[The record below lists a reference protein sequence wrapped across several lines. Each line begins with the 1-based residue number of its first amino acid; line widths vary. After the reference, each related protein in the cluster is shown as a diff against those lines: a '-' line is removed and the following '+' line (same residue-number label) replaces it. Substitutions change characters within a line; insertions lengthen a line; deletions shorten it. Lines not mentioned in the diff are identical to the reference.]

1 MQNLLFS
8 LFILM
13 AFQTVSA
20 QTVIKGIVS
29 DVKSTPVGG
38 AIVRAYADKTM
49 LAYTLTDEK
58 GQYRLTVSSQTK
70 SIVVSAELMGFDTA
84 SRTVSN
90 KPQNCDLTIK
100 EKAVSLKEVI
110 VKAPPIFQR
119 GDTLTFNLASYISKG
134 DYTLKDALKKLPG
147 LDVDNSGKIKYLGK
161 DISNFY
167 IEGLDLLG
175 GRYNIATNNIPA
187 EYVKQVQVLNNHQPV
202 KMNKNV
208 FSDDVAINVKLDNKA
223 KFRPVGNT
231 EGSAGYGSAP
241 LYRLSGAG
249 MMFKRKFQTILTAK
263 LGNTSRFAGNES
275 ANLFAGDSPTPAA
288 GKVLNGIAA
297 SAPPIEPDRYARP
310 ADRMFSVNTINKL
323 TDDATLK
330 INTGYSFTKSTYAY
344 SLTRN
349 YFDDRR
355 GLTIAQDFRPA
366 ETEHKPTL
374 SLEYKDNAATYH
386 LRENLKAD
394 AGFMRSR
401 LPVTENGIP
410 SSQRLKS
417 DTWNLSNNFIM
428 SWKRGDLSWQLS
440 SAVSYSDTP
449 EASIIVNDNSSLT
462 SQSVNGRSFETKN
475 RLTAFYATQR
485 TRLSFPLLINYNADR
500 LNTTLNRP
508 DEQSAVNNVSFGNTA
523 LTFAPQY
530 EYALPSLVLRA
541 DMALRLNLIA
551 SNNRTL
557 NTKTTDTYLTAGPQL
572 YMNYKM
578 SARTTLRMQAD
589 YTRTFGDV
597 LDFLTSPIQTDVSTR
612 RVSSGVLSENKSFSA
627 IFHADYKIPIEMWF
641 INTDIYYNHDRYN
654 QIATTNVSNNMV
666 TTSNLQLPNSTDG
679 LNAELGIA
687 KQVQAIKTKFAL
699 KGSFTWQK
707 QHFMQNGMLIS
718 TRGSSIALRPSI
730 YSQPVNFLELDYKGE
745 FSRTA
750 SRFLSVSKSYRS
762 QYHKLA
768 LKLMPATAWVI
779 KITTDITRRDI
790 SDNATKTMAL
800 LDAGVSFRLK
810 SVRLSLD
817 LTNLLN
823 QKTYSYTIYNTVNTY
838 NYSYKLRGR
847 ELLFTLSF
855 IK

>member
-1 MQNLLFS
+1 MRNLLFS
-8 LFILM
+8 LSVLI
-13 AFQTVSA
+13 AVQTVCA

-29 DVKSTPVGG
+29 DVKGKSVSG
-38 AIVRAYADKTM
+38 AIVRAYADKSM
-49 LAYTLTDEK
+49 LTYTLTDEK
-58 GQYRLTVSSQTK
+58 GQYSLAFSSRTK
-70 SIVVSAELMGFDTA
+70 GIVVSAQLMGFETT
-84 SRTVSN
+84 SKTIEN
-90 KPQNCDLTIK
+90 KSQNCDLIIK
-100 EKAVSLKEVI
+100 EKTVALKEVI

-134 DYTLKDALKKLPG
+134 DYTLKDALKKIPG
-147 LDVDNSGKIKYLGK
+147 LDIDNSGRIKYLGK

-175 GRYNIATNNIPA
+175 GHYNIATNNIPA

-223 KFRPVGNT
+223 KFRPVGST
-231 EGSAGYGSAP
+231 EGSAGHGSAP

-249 MMFKRKFQTILTAK
+249 MMFKRKFQTIITAK

-275 ANLFAGDSPTPAA
+275 ANLFTDEKPAPAA
-288 GKVLNGIAA
+288 GKVLGDIAA
-297 SAPPIEPDRYARP
+297 SAPPVEQDRYVRP
-310 ADRMFSVNTINKL
+310 ADRLFSVNTINKL

-330 INTGYSFTKSTYAY
+330 VNTGYSFTKSTYSY
-344 SLTRN
+344 NLSRN

-355 GLTIAQDFRPA
+355 GLTIVQNFRPA

-374 SLEYKDNAATYH
+374 SLEYKDNAATYY
-386 LRENLKAD
+386 LREILKAD
-394 AGFMRSR
+394 AGFTRSR
-401 LPVTENGIP
+401 LPVKENGIL

-417 DTWNLSNNFIM
+417 DTWNLSNNLNM
-428 SWKRGDLSWQLS
+428 SWKRGHLSWQLAS
-440 SAVSYSDTP
+440 SVNYSGTP
-449 EASIIVNDNSSLT
+449 EANIIINDNNSLT

-475 RLTAFYATQR
+475 RLTVFYATRR

-500 LNTTLNRP
+500 LNTALNRP
-508 DEQSAVNNVSFGNTA
+508 NGQSAVNNTSSGNMA

-541 DMALRLNLIA
+541 DMALRLNMID
-551 SNNRTL
+551 SNNRMPAV
-557 NTKTTDTYLTAGPQL
+557 KTADTYFTVGPRL
-572 YMNYKM
+572 YLNYKI
-578 SARTTLRMQAD
+578 SARTTLRMQTD

-597 LDFLTSPIQTDVSTR
+597 LDFLTSPIQTDVSTQ
-612 RVSSGVLSENKSFSA
+612 RVSAGVLSENKSFSA

-641 INTDIYYNHDRYN
+641 INTDIYYKHDRYN
-654 QIATTNVSNNMV
+654 LIATTNVSDNMI
-666 TTSNLQLPNSTDG
+666 TTSSLQLPNSADG
-679 LNAELGIA
+679 LSAELGIT

-699 KGSFTWQK
+699 KGSFAWQK
-707 QHFMQNGMLIS
+707 QHFMQNSMLIS
-718 TRGSSIALRPSI
+718 TTGHSLAFRPSV
-730 YSQPVNFLELDYKGE
+730 YSQPVDFLEFDYKGE
-745 FSRTA
+745 FSRTT

-768 LKLMPATAWVI
+768 LKLMPSTAWVI
-779 KITTDITRRDI
+779 KIATDITRHDI
-790 SDNATKTMAL
+790 ADNATKTIAL

-810 SVRLSLD
+810 SVRLSVD

-855 IK
+855 TK